1 MANWQI
7 LKAAIADVIKTNG
20 NQKITGRVLQNVL
33 NNIVSSVGE
42 NSTFAGIAT
51 PATSPGTPDGPVFY
65 LAVQTGVYSN
75 FGSISV
81 GEEEVAILLWN
92 DKWNKKTLDL
102 VKKSNLK
109 TLSSCIDNLYQIKWM
124 QGGVDS
130 NGKYMPLNTEY
141 EVTDYIPVAP
151 GIKLIVDAYTGRTD
165 TYNCAYDENKKFIS
179 TLASTGNITI
189 PENVYYVRICNKVSY
204 SQRSIVFEGS
214 AYTYKSE
221 EKTINDRIGNLESKN
236 ELFLN
241 GIYVVNVED
250 DLQQDISIS
259 SNALLDY
266 NNGSVSTYAACYT
279 SDYID
284 ISKYK
289 SLQINGCACG
299 SNKEVALACFYNSE
313 KTFIR
318 SIRYSEIGKV
328 INELISEIPE
338 NAVYMRFSYNVYG
351 ISDFNKVAIYV
362 GVDTSI
368 LNELINLGTEQYLKE
383 IDLFNFNLGDYI
395 DISYLSADTELKS
408 DGTTAI
414 YAQCKTSEYISILN
428 LKKILIKNAVCSSN
442 HEVMLA
448 CFYSRDKQLLEN
460 GVIRYPI
467 KGTEQIDILITVPSN
482 AFYVR
487 ISANRYQ
494 VLDFKL
500 PELYSTIQYNLIKGD
515 INNRENKPYAG
526 KKILS
531 LGDSYTYLNYY
542 GKYLAEATGCEQ
554 RGRGVNGNFLN
565 SFVGD
570 KYTGTSGKEVTE
582 VFDTELLSDYDI
594 VTVMGGT
601 NDYGHSTHTL
611 GSFETMEEDAALEG
625 NCKTIYGA
633 VYYII
638 NKILT
643 LKPSIRIYFCTQPFR
658 LPYEYEAKG
667 PGGYEE
673 NGYGLSMEKIADAI
687 IDVCGHFGI
696 PVFDFYRNSGWNP
709 WTIKFT
715 NPESPSM
722 GDVVDNIYTYD
733 GLHPK
738 NGKSN
743 GADLLGTSFGKFI
756 NSH

>member
-1 MANWQI
+1 MANWSE
-7 LKAAIADVIKTNG
+7 LKASIASVIKTNG
-20 NQKITGRVLQNVL
+20 NQEITGTVLQNVL
-33 NNIVSSVGE
+33 NSIISNVGE
-42 NSTFAGIAT
+42 NASYAGVAT
-51 PATSPGTPDGPVFY
+51 PSTNPGTPDGNVFY
-65 LAVQTGVYSN
+65 LAVQTGIYSN
-75 FGSISV
+75 FSSISV
-81 GEEEVAILLWN
+81 GEEEVVILLWN
-92 DKWNKKTLDL
+92 GTWNKKTTDL
-102 VKKSNLK
+102 VKQSNLI
-109 TLSSCIDNLYQIKWM
+109 TLSSKIDNLYQLKWM
-124 QGGVDS
+124 QGGVNS
-130 NGKYMPLNTEY
+130 KGVYMSLNIKY

-151 GIKLIVDAYTGRTD
+151 GIKLIIDIKNTRTD
-165 TYNCAYDENKKFIS
+165 TFNCGYDENKKFVV
-179 TLASTGNITI
+179 TLEKTGTINI
-189 PENVYYVRICNKVSY
+189 PENVYYVRINNEVDY
-204 SQRSIVFEGS
+204 SQRSIVIEGS
-214 AYTYKSE
+214 ALIYKSDK
-221 EKTINDRIGNLESKN
+221 KTIDSRIGNLESKDAI
-236 ELFLN
+236 FLKE
-241 GIYVVNVED
+241 IYVVNLED
-250 DLQQDISIS
+250 DLQQDVSIS
-259 SNALLDY
+259 GNMALNY
-266 NNGSVSTYAACYT
+266 NDGSVSTYAVCYT

-313 KTFIR
+313 KTFI
-318 SIRYSEIGKV
+318 SGIRYSERGKV

-362 GVDTSI
+362 GIDTPI

-383 IDLFNFNLGDYI
+383 IGLFNLNLGDYLN
-395 DISYLSADTELKS
+395 ISFLAETRLKS
-408 DGTTAI
+408 DGTTET
-414 YAQCKTSEYISILN
+414 YAMCRTIDYVYIANI
-428 LKKILIKNAVCSSN
+428 KKILVKNAVCN
-442 HEVMLA
+442 TNVATMLA
-448 CFYSRDKQLLEN
+448 CFYNSDKILLGN
-460 GVIRYPI
+460 GVIEYPI
-467 KGTEQIDILITVPSN
+467 RGTEQTDILISVPNGAVYARFSL
-482 AFYVR
+482 
-487 ISANRYQ
+487 NRYQ
-494 VLDFKL
+494 VLDYKDL
-500 PELYSTIQYNLIKGD
+500 GLNSILYCDYLKED
-515 INNRENKPYAG
+515 INKKENKPYAG

-542 GKYLAEATGCEQ
+542 GKYLAEATDCEQ

-582 VFDTELLSDYDI
+582 VFDAELLSDYDI

-601 NDYGHSTHTL
+601 NDYGHSAHTL

-658 LPYEYEAKG
+658 LPYENEAKG

-673 NGYGLSMEKIADAI
+673 NNYGLSMEKIADAI

-709 WTIKFT
+709 WTIKFK

-738 NGKSN
+738 NGKGN